1 MKERAMPKTTFG
13 RYETPGTLAI
23 MLIYLGLFGLMWVL
37 AFVYLAFRWA
47 IS

>member
-1 MKERAMPKTTFG
+1 MKERAMRKTTFG